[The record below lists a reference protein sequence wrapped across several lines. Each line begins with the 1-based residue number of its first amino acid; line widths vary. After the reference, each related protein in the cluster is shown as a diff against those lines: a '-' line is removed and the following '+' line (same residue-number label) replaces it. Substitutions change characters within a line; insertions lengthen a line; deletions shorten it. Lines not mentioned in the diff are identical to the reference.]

1 LEQRKGLMTA
11 MTASSSA
18 RHLHLMRAAQSA
30 GEAFGCHVVDQTPG
44 AGAVGVRSAS
54 LGALLLVLLTAAAA
68 YFVM

>member
-1 LEQRKGLMTA
+1 MTA

-18 RHLHLMRAAQSA
+18 RHLHLLRAAQSA
-30 GEAFGCHVVDQTPG
+30 GEAFGCHVVDQTSG
-44 AGAVGVRSAS
+44 ADAGAVGVRSAS